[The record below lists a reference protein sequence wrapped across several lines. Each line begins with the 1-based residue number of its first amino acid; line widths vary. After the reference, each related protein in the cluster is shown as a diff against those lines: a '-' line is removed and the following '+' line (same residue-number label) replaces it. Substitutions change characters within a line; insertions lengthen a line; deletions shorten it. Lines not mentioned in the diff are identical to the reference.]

1 MSSQYIAESYISF
14 EDIEVTPLG
23 EQIMMNLSRPEYTG
37 MFSRRGKFKTP
48 NKNYLFSDSESLRAL
63 EYRLGDKQA
72 KDFLKKLKNR
82 SFS

>member
-37 MFSRRGKFKTP
+37 MFSRGGKFSAP
-48 NKNYLFSDSESLRAL
+48 NKNKFIFRFRVATSPGIQTR
-63 EYRLGDKQA
+63 
-72 KDFLKKLKNR
+72 
-82 SFS
+82 